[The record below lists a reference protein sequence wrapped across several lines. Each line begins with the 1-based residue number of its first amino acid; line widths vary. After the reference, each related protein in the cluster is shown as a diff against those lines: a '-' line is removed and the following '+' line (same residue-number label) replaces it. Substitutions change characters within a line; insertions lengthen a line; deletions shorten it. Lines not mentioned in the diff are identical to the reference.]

1 MKTGRMSELFE
12 HLRPASKLIMQKA
25 ARNLWGP
32 EQIQAELAKAIL
44 PQLLKFNSGELAEF
58 CAEIIAE
65 TTTRELAK
73 EVLRKLAKELLGGLD
88 PENDEN

>member
-65 TTTRELAK
+65 ATTRELAK
-73 EVLRKLAKELLGGLD
+73 EVLHRLRELLGGLD